1 MMSIV
6 TFLKGRHAVALVAV
20 PVAAVVVAFFLWKTR
35 LSVASGDVWDR
46 PVTGLELTSLGRL
59 RHHHVVRLVG
69 HGVGRESFD
78 SLPGNWVW
86 VNGAVDM
93 PVRRC
98 PSTAHGVDTAVA
110 SRRINTRW

>member
-1 MMSIV
+1 MEDASVGGIG
-6 TFLKGRHAVALVAV
+6 GRVGS
-20 PVAAVVVAFFLWKTR
+20 PC
-35 LSVASGDVWDR
+35 DR
-46 PVTGLELTSLGRL
+46 SRADQSGRL

-93 PVRRC
+93 LVRRC
-98 PSTAHGVDTAVA
+98 SSTAHGVDTAVA